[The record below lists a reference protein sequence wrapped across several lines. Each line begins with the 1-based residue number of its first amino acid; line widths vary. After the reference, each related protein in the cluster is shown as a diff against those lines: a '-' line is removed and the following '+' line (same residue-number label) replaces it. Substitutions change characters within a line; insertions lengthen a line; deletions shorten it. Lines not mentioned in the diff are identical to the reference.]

1 MTLPEPISVLIA
13 DDHYLVR
20 IGVRALLEK
29 LPRYAVVGEAANAA
43 EAMTSAATL
52 NPSVVLLDIDMPDQ
66 SGLEVAARLQSLP
79 VVPKVIIL
87 SALDTADA
95 VLGALK
101 AGSRGYLVK
110 DLLLNELELALDS
123 VSRGDLYISPRV
135 SHHVIAA
142 SLSGQPPQAGR
153 DLSSTGDQAPPIL
166 TERQSVVLTAIAR
179 GLSTKQIAREM
190 DISPKTVEF
199 HRSQIIERLGVR
211 DVASLVRQAA
221 KLGLVNLDE

>member
-1 MTLPEPISVLIA
+1 MAEPISVLIA

-20 IGVRALLEK
+20 IGIRALLEK
-29 LPRYAVVGEAANAA
+29 LANYEVVGEAANAVEAMA
-43 EAMTSAATL
+43 EAL
-52 NPSVVLLDIDMPDQ
+52 RLHPKIVLLDIEMPGR
-66 SGLEVAARLQSLP
+66 SGLEVARELGERLPES
-79 VVPKVIIL
+79 KVIIL
-87 SALDTADA
+87 SALDSAEA

-123 VSRGDLYISPRV
+123 VSRGDTYLSPRIA
-135 SHHVIAA
+135 HHVIA
-142 SLSGQPPQAGR
+142 SLTQPA
-153 DLSSTGDQAPPIL
+153 SSTTPGTADAPTDTAPSLL
-166 TERQSVVLTAIAR
+166 TERQSAVLTAIAR

-211 DVASLVRQAA
+211 DVASLVRKAA